1 MTKPLKDKEGQS
13 SRRRAASPPPRHHAT
28 RSRRK
33 LQPQAEEEEILV
45 ATIQA
50 SLRKIAKDYDKSTT
64 FHIESYA
71 SSPRTIPGGLH
82 ELEKLYHEEKA
93 KMMADVQNLH
103 QKTKILES
111 KLEAAGKEITAAR
124 ESENVWF
131 SALLAK
137 SAGDDGV
144 TDARLIQEFG
154 NLEGQIHA
162 LGHSDAF
169 APSGKPTRSHVAVPS
184 EDEEF
189 YLAWR
194 SFLHMEER
202 LVELERA
209 LKARPVAENHI
220 ADWRMATIRCIRSCQ
235 RDDRFGDDLATT
247 MYSVFEPLIL
257 KDVELEEIELLKKEL
272 SQLCRDAVKLRFLMR
287 GSEEHYECVTLEK
300 GLPLSNNTDIAEKY
314 TVWGGKYEE
323 DCSFIRFTI
332 FGALVHRLRHPP
344 GARRALEKAKVLL
357 VHRSAA
363 EVAENVRATL
373 QDPKHCPGRAPAVR
387 APENKRTGE
396 NLDTSNQN
404 PNVARQRGRRT
415 AAAGRRGE
423 LRV

>member
-1 MTKPLKDKEGQS
+1 
-13 SRRRAASPPPRHHAT
+13 
-28 RSRRK
+28 
-33 LQPQAEEEEILV
+33 
-45 ATIQA
+45 
-50 SLRKIAKDYDKSTT
+50 
-64 FHIESYA
+64 
-71 SSPRTIPGGLH
+71 
-82 ELEKLYHEEKA
+82 
-93 KMMADVQNLH
+93 MMADVQNLH

-154 NLEGQIHA
+154 SLEGQIHA

-169 APSGKPTRSHVAVPS
+169 ARSGKPTRSHVAVPS

-189 YLAWR
+189 YLAWSAASRHERTLLIRARMFQFIHDRILNHEMFGVATIATASDTERR

-235 RDDRFGDDLATT
+235 RDDRLGDDLATT

-257 KDVELEEIELLKKEL
+257 KDVELEEIELLKKDL

-344 GARRALEKAKVLL
+344 GARRALEKAKV
-357 VHRSAA
+357 VMQS
-363 EVAENVRATL
+363 ES
-373 QDPKHCPGRAPAVR
+373 G
-387 APENKRTGE
+387 
-396 NLDTSNQN
+396 
-404 PNVARQRGRRT
+404 
-415 AAAGRRGE
+415 
-423 LRV
+423 